1 MKLLRH
7 REPASLRAARRN
19 RQDIV
24 AARLSRRELIKLG
37 LVSSAGSLAFQHGL
51 SQWASG
57 VAYGAQPSTSPP
69 TRPFI
74 EALTLP
80 PVRRPVSHLAGPPP
94 SVRPLAGEGR
104 TRPHQA
110 FQRFP
115 DKFPFPPPL
124 LYETHQRAAQVH
136 MSPDLPQQTIWGF
149 DGSSPA
155 PTYHA
160 RYGQQILVRNF
171 NDLPSPEHNGGF
183 GIPEVSTHLHN
194 LHSPSESD
202 GFPCDF
208 FASGHFYDHHYPNVL
223 AGFSSTHAPDGDL
236 NESLSTLWYHDHR
249 VEFTAQNVYKG
260 LAGFY
265 LLFNDYD
272 TGNELTG
279 FRLPGVPGSDLFS
292 PIEFDVPLMLGDRVF
307 DPDTGLLFFDLFNL
321 DGILGDK
328 FLVNGTIQPFF
339 EVEPRRYR
347 FRVLNGGPSRW
358 YQLFLSDADTRTEI
372 PYFLI
377 SNDGNLLPKP
387 LPVSSISLSVA
398 ERSDIIIDFR
408 DFAGQTLFLENRL
421 EQIDGRGPT
430 GRTLPAGAGNFILQF
445 RVKGGPAADN
455 SADPYSQRFYALP
468 DATRSPAVTRNF
480 RFERGNGEWLIN
492 GRRMDSACGDVRL
505 RVRQNSAEHWIFD
518 NNSAGWMHPIH
529 VHMEEFQILKRN
541 GLEPSVLDQAR
552 KDVVGLGHNET
563 VQAFFQFRDW
573 LGPYP
578 MHCHNVVHEDHAM
591 MLRWD
596 IDETGDDNGDP

>member
-1 MKLLRH
+1 
-7 REPASLRAARRN
+7 LRAARRN
-19 RQDIV
+19 RQEIV
-24 AARLSRRELIKLG
+24 AARLSRRELLRLG
-37 LVSSAGSLAFQHGL
+37 LVTGAGSLVFKHGL

-69 TRPFI
+69 TRAFI
-74 EALTLP
+74 EPLTLP
-80 PVRRPVSHLAGPPP
+80 PVRRPTAVLGGPPP
-94 SVRPLAGEGR
+94 AIEPLAGEGR

-115 DKFPFPPPL
+115 DRFVFPPPL
-124 LYETHQRAAQVH
+124 LYETHQRAGRVRV
-136 MSPDLPQQTIWGF
+136 SPDLPDQTIWGF
-149 DGSSPA
+149 EGITPG

-160 RYGQQILVRNF
+160 RYGEQLLVRNF
-171 NDLPSPEHNGGF
+171 NDLPPPEQNGGF

-194 LHSPSESD
+194 LHNPSESD

-223 AGFSSTHAPDGDL
+223 AGFSSTHQPDGDP

-265 LLFNDYD
+265 LLFNEHD
-272 TGNELTG
+272 TGNEQTG
-279 FRLPGVPGSDLFS
+279 FRLPGVPGSDFFD

-307 DPDTGLLFFDLFNL
+307 APDTGLLFFDLFNL

-328 FLVNGTIQPFF
+328 FLVNGTIQPFL

-358 YQLFLSDADTRTEI
+358 YQLFLTDAGSRQEI

-377 SNDGNLLPKP
+377 SNDGNLLPRP

-408 DFAGQTLFLENRL
+408 DFAGATLFLENRL
-421 EQIDGRGPT
+421 EQVDGRGPT
-430 GRTLPAGAGNFILQF
+430 GRTLPAGAGNLVLQF
-445 RVKGGPAADN
+445 RVKGSAAPDE
-455 SADPYSQRFYALP
+455 SADPRTQRFYALP
-468 DATRSPAVTRNF
+468 DTTRAPAVTRHF
-480 RFERGNGEWLIN
+480 RFEQGNGQWQIN
-492 GRRMDSACGDVRL
+492 GRLMDSACRDVRL
-505 RVRQNSAEHWIFD
+505 RIRQNSAEHWVFD

-529 VHMEEFQILKRN
+529 VHMEEFQILSRN
-541 GLEPSVLDQAR
+541 GLPPSELDQSR
-552 KDVVGLGHNET
+552 KDVLGLSHNET
-563 VQAFFQFRDW
+563 VKVFFQFRDW

-596 IDETGDDNGDP
+596 IDETGDDNADP

>member
-1 MKLLRH
+1 MRLLRFH
-7 REPASLRAARRN
+7 EPAALRAARRN
-19 RQDIV
+19 RKEIV
-24 AARLSRRELIKLG
+24 AAQLSRRELIKLG
-37 LVSSAGSLAFQHGL
+37 LVTGAGSLVFEHGL

-74 EALTLP
+74 EPLTLP
-80 PVRRPVSHLAGPPP
+80 PVRRPSARLAGPPP
-94 SVRPLAGEGR
+94 SIRPLAGEGR

-115 DKFPFPPPL
+115 DKFVFPPTV
-124 LYETHQRAAQVH
+124 LYETHQRAGSVRV
-136 MSPDLPQQTIWGF
+136 SPDLPDQTIWGF
-149 DGSSPA
+149 EGITPG

-160 RYGQQILVRNF
+160 RYGEQILVRNF
-171 NDLPSPEHNGGF
+171 NDLPPPEQNGGF

-194 LHSPSESD
+194 LHNPSESD

-223 AGFSSTHAPDGDL
+223 AGFSSTHQPDGDL

-265 LLFNDYD
+265 LLFNDHD
-272 TGNELTG
+272 TGNETTG
-279 FRLPGVPGSDLFS
+279 FRLPGVPGSDFFD
-292 PIEFDVPLMLGDRVF
+292 PIAFDVPLLLGDRVF

-358 YQLFLSDADTRTEI
+358 YQLFLTDRGSQPEI
-372 PYFLI
+372 PYFQI
-377 SNDGNLLPKP
+377 SNDGNLLRQP
-387 LPVSSISLSVA
+387 LPVTSISLAVA

-408 DFAGQTLFLENRL
+408 ELAGKTLFLENRL
-421 EQIDGRGPT
+421 EQFDGRGPT
-430 GRTLPAGAGNFILQF
+430 GRTLPAGAGNFLLQF
-445 RVKGGPAADN
+445 RVKGSPVPDD
-455 SADPYSQRFYALP
+455 SADPRTQRFYDLP
-468 DATRSPAVTRNF
+468 DATQPVALTRNF
-480 RFERGNGEWLIN
+480 RFELGNGQWQIN
-492 GRRMDSACGDVRL
+492 GRLMDSSCADVRL
-505 RVRQNSAEHWIFD
+505 RIRQNSAEHWVFD

-529 VHMEEFQILKRN
+529 VHLEEFQILSRN
-541 GLEPSVLDQAR
+541 GLPPSEVDRSR

-563 VQAFFQFRDW
+563 VKAFFQFRDW

-596 IDETGDDNGDP
+596 IDETGDDNADP

>member
-1 MKLLRH
+1 MKLLRFH
-7 REPASLRAARRN
+7 EPAALRAARRN
-19 RQDIV
+19 RREIV

-37 LVSSAGSLAFQHGL
+37 LVTGAGGLVFEHGL

-69 TRPFI
+69 TRAFI
-74 EALTLP
+74 EPLTLP
-80 PVRRPVSHLAGPPP
+80 PVRRPTARLAGPPP
-94 SVRPLAGEGR
+94 SIRPLAGEGR

-115 DKFPFPPPL
+115 DKFVFPPPL
-124 LYETHQRAAQVH
+124 LYETHQRAGRVRV
-136 MSPDLPQQTIWGF
+136 SPDLPDQTIWGF
-149 DGSSPA
+149 EGISPG

-160 RYGQQILVRNF
+160 RYGEQILVRNF
-171 NDLPSPEHNGGF
+171 NDLPPPEQNGGF

-194 LHSPSESD
+194 LHNPSESD

-223 AGFSSTHAPDGDL
+223 AGFSSTHQPDGDL

-265 LLFNDYD
+265 LLFNDHD
-272 TGNELTG
+272 TGNEQTG
-279 FRLPGVPGSDLFS
+279 FRLPGVPGSDFFD
-292 PIEFDVPLMLGDRVF
+292 PIEFDVPLLLGDRVF

-328 FLVNGTIQPFF
+328 FLVNGTIQPFL

-358 YQLFLSDADTRTEI
+358 YQLFLTDRGSQPEI
-372 PYFLI
+372 PYFQI
-377 SNDGNLLPKP
+377 SSDGNLLPKP
-387 LPVSSISLSVA
+387 LRVSSIALAVA

-408 DFAGQTLFLENRL
+408 EFAGQTLFLENRL
-421 EQIDGRGPT
+421 EQMDGRGPT
-430 GRTLPAGAGNFILQF
+430 GRTLPAGAGNFVLQF
-445 RVKGGPAADN
+445 RVKGSPVPDE
-455 SADPYSQRFYALP
+455 SADPLTQQFYELPNTALP
-468 DATRSPAVTRNF
+468 IAVTRNF
-480 RFERGNGEWLIN
+480 RFELGNGQWQIN
-492 GRRMDSACGDVRL
+492 GKLMDSSCADVRL
-505 RVRQNSAEHWIFD
+505 RIRQNTAEHWVFD

-529 VHMEEFQILKRN
+529 VHMEEFQILSRN
-541 GLEPSVLDQAR
+541 GLPPSEVDRSR

-563 VQAFFQFRDW
+563 VKAFFQFRDW

-596 IDETGDDNGDP
+596 IDETGDDNADP